1 MNLQC
6 QQCQSDST
14 QKLSLAVD
22 AGTFRT
28 TGQTIG
34 VGASGSGVGVFGGSS
49 KGKSVSKTAEK
60 YAEPDK
66 APTIQ
71 GPLAIMVVAGVVSI
85 FAGSGAITVGL
96 WVAGIAMAFCLWY
109 NFSSFPAEHAAW
121 DAKYMCLRCGHVF
134 TPETAQVGG
143 APAEVTP

>member
-14 QKLSLAVD
+14 QKLSLAVE
-22 AGTFRT
+22 AGTFKT

-34 VGASGSGVGVFGGSS
+34 VGIGGSGAGVFGGSS

-60 YAEPDK
+60 YAEPEK
-66 APTIQ
+66 APAIQ
-71 GPLAIMVVAGVVSI
+71 GPLAIMVVAGVISI
-85 FAGSGAITVGL
+85 FAGSAAITVGL
-96 WVAGIAMAFCLWY
+96 WVAGIAMVFCLWH
-109 NFSSFPAEHAAW
+109 NFSRFPAEHAAW

-134 TPETAQVGG
+134 TPVAPRDGV
-143 APAEVTP
+143 APADVNP